1 MTRLSRRA
9 ILTATA
15 VTVVVTAGCLGE
27 GSGSYDGEDS
37 ADQAA
42 NATTDPDDS
51 TATNLDES
59 AIAETALPIADT
71 SLPLEYSLESLR
83 DEAVNG
89 GVPKNGIPSIDSP
102 SFESADDVGD
112 RLDDGDPVFGVVIDG
127 DARAY
132 PQSIL
137 VYHEIVNDE
146 VGGEPVAVTYCPLT
160 GTAMGFSR
168 GDVEFGVS
176 GDLVNSNLI
185 MYDRE
190 GDSRWPQMLGTAI
203 AGPLAGAS
211 LEEVPVHWST
221 WGRWREAYPDS
232 RVLTDET
239 GYVRDYG
246 RDPYGS
252 YNPPE
257 GYYAEDSPTMFQSLS
272 TDDRHP
278 NKRMVLGARPPAGPI
293 AIDIERLADEGLLP
307 VGVETTGDGD
317 DAAADDPAD
326 DHEEDTTSETSDVAE
341 SSSLAVYD
349 QRIDAGRLYLG
360 DGTDYSYD
368 HDEGTV
374 VNDAEGTQFE
384 ADELPLESVYAFDA
398 MWFAWVG
405 FYPSTAVVD

>member
-1 MTRLSRRA
+1 MTQLSRRA
-9 ILTATA
+9 ILTAMSG
-15 VTVVVTAGCLGE
+15 TVVVTAGCLGE
-27 GSGSYDGEDS
+27 GDGSYDGEYS
-37 ADQAA
+37 ADQFTNTSTDRDDAE
-42 NATTDPDDS
+42 TTAPDK
-51 TATNLDES
+51 S

-71 SLPLEYSLESLR
+71 TLPLEYSLETLR
-83 DEAVNG
+83 DEAING
-89 GVPKNGIPSIDSP
+89 GVPKDGIPSIDSP
-102 SFESADDVGD
+102 SFESVDEIGG

-190 GDSRWPQMLGTAI
+190 GDSRWPQMVATAI

-221 WGRWREAYPDS
+221 WGRWRAAYPDS

-257 GYYAEDSPTMFQSLS
+257 GYYAEDSPTMFQPLS
-272 TDDRHP
+272 TDDRYP

-293 AIDIERLADEGLLP
+293 AIDLERLADEGLLP
-307 VGVETTGDGD
+307 VDVEMIGEGD
-317 DAAADDPAD
+317 DAAADD
-326 DHEEDTTSETSDVAE
+326 HEGDTASETSDGDVATY
-341 SSSLAVYD
+341 LAVYD

-368 HDEGTV
+368 HDDGTV
-374 VNDAEGTQFE
+374 VDGAEGTQFE
-384 ADELPLESVYAFDA
+384 ADDLPLEPVYAFDA
-398 MWFAWVG
+398 MWFAWAG
-405 FYPSTAVVD
+405 FYPSTTVVE